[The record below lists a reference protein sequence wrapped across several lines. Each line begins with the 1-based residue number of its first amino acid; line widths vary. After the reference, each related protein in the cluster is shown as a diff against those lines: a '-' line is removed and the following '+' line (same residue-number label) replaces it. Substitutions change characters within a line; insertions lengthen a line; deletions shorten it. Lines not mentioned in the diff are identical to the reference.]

1 MTHAISTLLL
11 SALPQTFGTFLQAR
25 SAVGVE
31 PFWLLEYAHGH
42 LTFMVSF
49 AGGRLPDVR
58 FGGRTA
64 QCESWLYGPSLF
76 ESRRMLLMYGSAVRG
91 TRADIV
97 ACIDMIL
104 SEVFMR

>member
-1 MTHAISTLLL
+1 MKHAISMRLL
-11 SALPQTFGTFLQAR
+11 SALPQTFGTFLHAR
-25 SAVGVE
+25 SAADVD
-31 PFWLLEYAHGH
+31 PLWLLEYAHGH

-49 AGGRLPDVR
+49 AGRGFPEVR

-104 SEVFMR
+104 SEVVMR